1 MTEKSRKS
9 RAKKY
14 ILFLNNRYSAAETD
28 FYRKRLNNKVTVA
41 VDGGVRF
48 FLRRQIR
55 PDIII
60 GDFDSAPR
68 LSEKYLSGL
77 EVIRFSPRK
86 DKTDSQLAIE
96 MAIVRGA
103 DEIEICG
110 ALGRTE
116 IDHTLENIFLLH
128 LIKQASKLKRRLI
141 RGRILSPLSEVILLE
156 NEEAVITG
164 RKGDY
169 LSILPLSDGVKVR
182 FAGLVYPA
190 PKSSLKFG
198 DSLSLRNQFA
208 ESKAAIAV
216 KGTTLVVTVRKRVG

>member
-1 MTEKSRKS
+1 MSRKS

-14 ILFLNNRYSAAETD
+14 ILFLNNRYSAAEVN
-28 FYRKRLNNKVTVA
+28 FYRTRLKDKVKVA

-48 FLRRQIR
+48 FLRSQLR

-68 LSEKYLSGL
+68 LTNVYLSGI
-77 EVIRFSPRK
+77 EVLRFSPRK
-86 DKTDSQLAIE
+86 DKTDSQIAVE
-96 MAIVRGA
+96 MAMERGA

-110 ALGRTE
+110 ALGLTE

-128 LIKQASKLKRRLI
+128 LIKRASRLYRRQI
-141 RGRILSPLSEVILLE
+141 FGRIISPVSEVILLE
-156 NEEAVITG
+156 DEKAEIAG

-169 LSILPLSDGVKVR
+169 LSLLPLSDGVNVR
-182 FAGLVYPA
+182 FKGLVYPA
-190 PKSSLKFG
+190 PKSTLKFG

-208 ESKAAIAV
+208 ASRAEIAV
-216 KGTTLVVTVRKRVG
+216 KGKALLVTVRKKAG